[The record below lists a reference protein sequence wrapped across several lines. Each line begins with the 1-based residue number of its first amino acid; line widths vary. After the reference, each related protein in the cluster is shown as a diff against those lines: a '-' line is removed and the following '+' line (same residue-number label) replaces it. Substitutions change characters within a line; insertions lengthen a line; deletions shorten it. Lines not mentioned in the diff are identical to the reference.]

1 MANPSASNVAV
12 GKPKATGGVYSGAT
26 TATLP
31 TNASTSI
38 DASLTA
44 LGYVGED
51 GLTQSKGTDI
61 TKVHAWGGDVVK
73 VLQTTD
79 ELTYTWN
86 FLGMSRVVFQEVFG
100 TDDVSWVDANGTQ
113 KIAINSTALP
123 SRAYVFEMLDGATA
137 LRIVVPNGQITN
149 IGDVTF
155 ADGNPISFPVT
166 LECFPD
172 SSGNKAYWYFTK
184 FYS

>member
-1 MANPSASNVAV
+1 MANPPASNVAV

-31 TNASTSI
+31 TNASAAL

-51 GLTQSKGTDI
+51 GLTQTKGQDI

-79 ELTYTWN
+79 ELTYAWP
-86 FLGMSRVVFQEVFG
+86 FLEMTRAVFQEVFG
-100 TDDVSWVDANGTQ
+100 VDNVSWVDANGTQ
-113 KIAINSTALP
+113 KVVINSAQLDYR
-123 SRAYVFEMLDGATA
+123 SFVFEMLDNDTA
-137 LRIVVPNGQITN
+137 LRIVVPNGQITS

-155 ADGNPISFPVT
+155 VDGEPISFPVT

-172 SSGNKAYWYFTK
+172 ASGNKAYWYFTK
-184 FYS
+184 FHS